1 MSTRATVLAAAT
13 LIGAAWLAPSAAHAQ
28 ANACDS
34 QAQRAACSEQC
45 CGRRSCPPACEADCV
60 RACVAACKD
69 PGQASS
75 YQNQMRA
82 FQQRCGNRSLQRGQ
96 LQSPII
102 R

>member
-1 MSTRATVLAAAT
+1 MSIRATVLAAAT
-13 LIGAAWLAPSAAHAQ
+13 LIGAALFASSGAQAQ

-45 CGRRSCPPACEADCV
+45 CGRRSCPPSCEADCV

-69 PGQASS
+69 PSQASS
-75 YQNQMRA
+75 YQNQMRS
-82 FQQRCGNRSLQRGQ
+82 FQQRCGNRSMQRGQ
-96 LQSPII
+96 LQVPA

>member
-1 MSTRATVLAAAT
+1 MSIHATVLVAAT
-13 LIGAAWLAPSAAHAQ
+13 LIGAALFAPTTVRAQ

-45 CGRRSCPPACEADCV
+45 CGRRTCPPACEADCV

-69 PGQASS
+69 PSQASS
-75 YQNQMRA
+75 YQNQMRS
-82 FQQRCGNRSLQRGQ
+82 FQQRCGNRSMQRGQ
-96 LQSPII
+96 LQLPT

>member
-1 MSTRATVLAAAT
+1 MSIHATVLAAAT
-13 LIGAAWLAPSAAHAQ
+13 LIGAALFASSTAQAQ

-45 CGRRSCPPACEADCV
+45 CGRKSCPPACEADCV

-69 PGQASS
+69 PSQASS
-75 YQNQMRA
+75 YQNQMRS

-96 LQSPII
+96 LQLPT

>member
-1 MSTRATVLAAAT
+1 MSIHATVLAAAT
-13 LIGAAWLAPSAAHAQ
+13 LIGTALLASSGAQAQ

-69 PGQASS
+69 PSQASS
-75 YQNQMRA
+75 YQNQMRS
-82 FQQRCGNRSLQRGQ
+82 FQQRCGNRSMQRSQ
-96 LQSPII
+96 LQVPA